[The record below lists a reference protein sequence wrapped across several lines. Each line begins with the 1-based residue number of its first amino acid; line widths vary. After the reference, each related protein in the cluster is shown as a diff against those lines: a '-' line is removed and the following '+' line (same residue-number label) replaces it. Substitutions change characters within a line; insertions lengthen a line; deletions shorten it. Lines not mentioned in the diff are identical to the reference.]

1 MDLGLKNKNAA
12 ITGASQGIGEAIA
25 HSLANEGCNIAICA
39 RNQERMDQTIAEL
52 QAKGVK
58 AVGVIA
64 DLSSEAGCQHFI
76 EEAVKQLGSL
86 QILVNN
92 VGGMI
97 PGTLA
102 TMAEE
107 AWSTAINVNLMAA
120 IFSTKHS
127 VEHLKKNEWARILNI
142 TGYSGTQLMP
152 GALSTTIPNAGLIG
166 FNKLM
171 ANELGS
177 HNITVNNICPGMV
190 NTESWGPRGELM
202 AKIRNTTPEDLRNGF
217 SAQTMLGRWAE
228 PSEVG
233 DLAAFLVSEKNSYM
247 TGTTVEVCGGITK
260 YIS

>member
-64 DLSSEAGCQHFI
+64 DLSSEAGCQRFI
-76 EEAVKQLGSL
+76 EEAVTQLGSL

-120 IFSTKHS
+120 IFSTS
-127 VEHLKKNEWARILNI
+127 
-142 TGYSGTQLMP
+142 
-152 GALSTTIPNAGLIG
+152 
-166 FNKLM
+166 
-171 ANELGS
+171 
-177 HNITVNNICPGMV
+177 
-190 NTESWGPRGELM
+190 
-202 AKIRNTTPEDLRNGF
+202 
-217 SAQTMLGRWAE
+217 
-228 PSEVG
+228 
-233 DLAAFLVSEKNSYM
+233 
-247 TGTTVEVCGGITK
+247 
-260 YIS
+260 